1 MPFPQTYSQNLLQ
14 QSIVA
19 PDTVHTIF
27 SNIAKLVNFS
37 RRFLTALETEY
48 EPVVEK
54 GGASWIEGRWGY
66 PFVCYVRVISVAM
79 VLG

>member
-1 MPFPQTYSQNLLQ
+1 MT
-14 QSIVA
+14 

-27 SNIAKLVNFS
+27 ANIAKLVNFS

-48 EPVVEK
+48 EPMVEK

-66 PFVCYVRVISVAM
+66 PFVTYVCHAEEPSGFFACERSLKYLVVP
-79 VLG
+79 